1 MCQVML
7 DNGDF
12 DPALCPL
19 LQNLS
24 PEEIAERLREPAFQ
38 ACIARS
44 TGRKPHKA
52 ARETESADLEP
63 PCMAPA

>member
-1 MCQVML
+1 ML

-38 ACIARS
+38 ACVARS
-44 TGRKPHKA
+44 SGRKPRKA
-52 ARETESADLEP
+52 APDAASADVHP